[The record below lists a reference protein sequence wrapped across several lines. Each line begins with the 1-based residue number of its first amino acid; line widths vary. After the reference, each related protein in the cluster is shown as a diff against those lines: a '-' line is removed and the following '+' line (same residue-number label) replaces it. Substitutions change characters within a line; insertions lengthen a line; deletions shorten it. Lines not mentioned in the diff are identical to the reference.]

1 MAKFEMKKVMSIFFM
16 VLLVVAQAEDSS
28 PTSSPSKN
36 SIGDL
41 ICIGKCAFECK
52 RFIKNIPLLAGCVIA
67 CKLFNCRKVSSKIVY
82 DCATKCSIS
91 KAMKVNT
98 DIQGIN
104 VIVDSC
110 LEACENK

>member
-41 ICIGKCAFECK
+41 ICIGKCAFRCK
-52 RFIKNIPLLAGCVIA
+52 RYIKKFPFFVGCVVA
-67 CKLFNCRKVSSKIVY
+67 CKLLKCRKVSSKIVY

-91 KAMKVNT
+91 KSMKANT
-98 DIQGIN
+98 GN
-104 VIVDSC
+104 
-110 LEACENK
+110 